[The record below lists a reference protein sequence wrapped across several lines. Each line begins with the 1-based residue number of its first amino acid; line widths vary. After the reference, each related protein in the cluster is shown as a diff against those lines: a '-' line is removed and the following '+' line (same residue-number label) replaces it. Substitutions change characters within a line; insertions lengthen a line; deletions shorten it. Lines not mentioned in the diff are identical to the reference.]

1 MWKMAGMPLSVK
13 LQASYMAYVDLAHN
27 WGKNVESE
35 FGADE
40 IERAV
45 FKIGADIREKS
56 RKLNR

>member
-1 MWKMAGMPLSVK
+1 MPLSVK
-13 LQASYMAYVDLAHN
+13 LQASYMAYVDLANN

-40 IERAV
+40 FERAV